1 MTAEPRPTT
10 LPFTGE
16 RFTHEVI
23 GEIWHEHWHRYV
35 LALPLARGKR
45 VLDAACGEGY
55 GSAFLAT
62 AAREVVGVDV
72 APDAIA
78 HASARYAAENLRF
91 AVASCTELPLADES
105 FDLVV
110 SFETI
115 EHLAEQSQMLAEFRR
130 VLAPEGILVISSPNR
145 PVYAAQCAARN
156 EFHVRELTRDEL
168 AQLLT
173 PVFPEQCW
181 YGQAV
186 VVRSAVWREGRDLGE
201 PLSLIT
207 FDGRSSLCT
216 RDTPASPMYFIVVGS
231 ASGVTIPKLPGLSL
245 FGDHGQTLLEHLRNA
260 AQLHRDERDARKIA
274 NEREARLVE
283 TVNALR
289 SEQEVTAALN
299 DRIGELDRRLER
311 AEGDLQGLRNHL
323 AWRESWRGW
332 VRWPGSKLRARWR
345 PP

>member
-1 MTAEPRPTT
+1 MTAEPCPTT

-16 RFTHEVI
+16 RFTPEVI

-62 AAREVVGVDV
+62 VAREVVGVDV
-72 APDAIA
+72 DPAAIA
-78 HASARYAAENLRF
+78 HASARYSAENLRF
-91 AVASCTELPLADES
+91 VVASCTELPQADES

-115 EHLAEQSQMLAEFRR
+115 EHLALQSQMLAEFRR
-130 VLAPEGILVISSPNR
+130 VLAPEGVLVISSPNR
-145 PVYAAQCAARN
+145 PVYAAQCAERN

-186 VVRSAVWREGRDLGE
+186 VVRSAVWREGKDLGE

-207 FDGRSSLCT
+207 FDGESSLCT
-216 RDTPASPMYFIVVGS
+216 GEAPASPMYFIVVGS
-231 ASGVTIPKLPGLSL
+231 AGGVAAPKLPGLSL
-245 FGDHGQTLLEHLRNA
+245 FGDQGQTLLEHLRNA
-260 AQLHRDERDARKIA
+260 AQLQRD
-274 NEREARLVE
+274 EREARLVE

-289 SEQEVTAALN
+289 SEQEVTATLKG
-299 DRIGELDRRLER
+299 RIGELSRRLER
-311 AEGDLQGLRNHL
+311 AEGDLEGLRNHV